1 MSSNSYKSI
10 FNNDKKTVGVGKD
23 EFLARRRIFMEMVN
37 NDNNVKTV
45 KKVPSSNHVTA
56 RYTSNLKPEPKFKP
70 IKSTS
75 KSLFS
80 RDPSA
85 TTNTTSYKSTT
96 SNKTPASK
104 ASTSNLRPTYTKI
117 SEDIPKTLTGAAGF
131 SSPKSNSLKNILS
144 QVGRK
149 NQFVSNDEFRSRRK
163 AFEDAQLNDITQ
175 LLPRPLTPSG
185 YCYYGRSSPLLG
197 NDRPWSPASERPW
210 SPAYERRGS
219 PTPSF
224 DSERSFGASEVR
236 LPWERPTQTKKT
248 TTKTPLKEEKKVFTN
263 PAVPGS
269 PALSATPITSDEPMA
284 IPITDEII
292 ITPPEEDIKAKNDLL
307 NEKIKMWYS
316 KVDKEIEK
324 ESNTEVNKAEE

>member
-1 MSSNSYKSI
+1 MSSNTYKNI
-10 FNNDKKTVGVGKD
+10 FNNKEKKSVGVGKD
-23 EFLARRRIFMEMVN
+23 EFLARRRFFLEMAQNEN
-37 NDNNVKTV
+37 NKND
-45 KKVPSSNHVTA
+45 KKVPSSHVTS

-75 KSLFS
+75 SAAFS
-80 RDPSA
+80 RDLSSNK
-85 TTNTTSYKSTT
+85 TSNTTSSAK
-96 SNKTPASK
+96 
-104 ASTSNLRPTYTKI
+104 SNLRPTYTKLP
-117 SEDIPKTLTGAAGF
+117 ENGPKTITGNAGF

-144 QVGRK
+144 QVGRN

-197 NDRPWSPASERPW
+197 SDRPWSPASERPW

-236 LPWERPTQTKKT
+236 LPWERPNQGKKSNTRTQV
-248 TTKTPLKEEKKVFTN
+248 KEEKKVFTN
-263 PAVPGS
+263 PATPGS

-284 IPITDEII
+284 IPITDEIMV
-292 ITPPEEDIKAKNDLL
+292 TPPPTSTSNDKDKDELL
-307 NEKIKMWYS
+307 NEKLKMWYS

-324 ESNTEVNKAEE
+324 EEKSEVAKAEE

>member
-10 FNNDKKTVGVGKD
+10 FNKEKKTVGVGKD
-23 EFLARRRIFMEMVN
+23 EFLARRRFFLEMAQN
-37 NDNNVKTV
+37 ESNKNVKKT
-45 KKVPSSNHVTA
+45 PSSNHITA
-56 RYTSNLKPEPKFKP
+56 RYTNNLKPEPKFKP

-75 KSLFS
+75 NASFS
-80 RDPSA
+80 KDPS
-85 TTNTTSYKSTT
+85 SSST
-96 SNKTPASK
+96 NKTSASK
-104 ASTSNLRPTYTKI
+104 TTTKLRPTYTKLP
-117 SEDIPKTLTGAAGF
+117 EDAPKTISGSAGF

-144 QVGRK
+144 QVGR
-149 NQFVSNDEFRSRRK
+149 NQYVSNDEFRSRRK

-210 SPAYERRGS
+210 SPAYERHGS

-236 LPWERPTQTKKT
+236 LPWERPTQNKKTTT
-248 TTKTPLKEEKKVFTN
+248 TTKTPAPAKEEKKVFTN

-284 IPITDEII
+284 IPIINEIVV
-292 ITPPEEDIKAKNDLL
+292 TPPKEEKKDNDELL
-307 NEKIKMWYS
+307 NEKIKLWYS

-324 ESNTEVNKAEE
+324 EESAEVNKAEE

>member
-1 MSSNSYKSI
+1 MSSNSNAYKSI
-10 FNNDKKTVGVGKD
+10 FNNKDKKSVGVGKD
-23 EFLARRRIFMEMVN
+23 EFLARRRFFLEMAQN
-37 NDNNVKTV
+37 ENKNDKKT
-45 KKVPSSNHVTA
+45 PSSSHVTS

-75 KSLFS
+75 SALFTKDLS
-80 RDPSA
+80 S
-85 TTNTTSYKSTT
+85 TSSNKT
-96 SNKTPASK
+96 SNKTPSSK
-104 ASTSNLRPTYTKI
+104 SSTTNLRPTYTKLP
-117 SEDIPKTLTGAAGF
+117 ENAQKTITGAAGF

-144 QVGRK
+144 QVGRN

-236 LPWERPTQTKKT
+236 LPWERPSTGKKT
-248 TTKTPLKEEKKVFTN
+248 TTKAPAKEEKKVFTT

-284 IPITDEII
+284 IPITDDII
-292 ITPPEEDIKAKNDLL
+292 VTPPPDDSKAKDELL
-307 NEKIKMWYS
+307 NEKLKMWYS

-324 ESNTEVNKAEE
+324 EENTEVNKAEE

>member
-1 MSSNSYKSI
+1 MSSNTYKSI
-10 FNNDKKTVGVGKD
+10 FNNKEKKSVGVGKD
-23 EFLARRRIFMEMVN
+23 EFLARRRFFLEMAQNEN
-37 NDNNVKTV
+37 NNTV
-45 KKVPSSNHVTA
+45 KKVPSSNHITS

-75 KSLFS
+75 SAAFS
-80 RDPSA
+80 RDPSNNK
-85 TTNTTSYKSTT
+85 TSNKSSNTTST
-96 SNKTPASK
+96 SKT
-104 ASTSNLRPTYTKI
+104 NLRPTYTKLP
-117 SEDIPKTLTGAAGF
+117 ENGPKTITGNAGF

-144 QVGRK
+144 QVGRN

-210 SPAYERRGS
+210 SPAYERHGS

-236 LPWERPTQTKKT
+236 LPWERPSQNKKT
-248 TTKTPLKEEKKVFTN
+248 NTKTQVKEEKKVFTN

-292 ITPPEEDIKAKNDLL
+292 ITPPPTDNKEKDKDELL
-307 NEKIKMWYS
+307 NEKLKMWYS

-324 ESNTEVNKAEE
+324 EENNNEVTKAEE

>member
-10 FNNDKKTVGVGKD
+10 FNNKDKKSVGVGKD
-23 EFLARRRIFMEMVN
+23 EFLARRRFFLEMAQNEN
-37 NDNNVKTV
+37 NKND
-45 KKVPSSNHVTA
+45 KKIPSSHVTS

-75 KSLFS
+75 SAAFS
-80 RDPSA
+80 RDPS
-85 TTNTTSYKSTT
+85 SKT
-96 SNKTPASK
+96 SNVTSTAKTS
-104 ASTSNLRPTYTKI
+104 SSLRPTYTKLP
-117 SEDIPKTLTGAAGF
+117 ENGPKTITGNAGF

-144 QVGRK
+144 QVGRN

-163 AFEDAQLNDITQ
+163 AFEDTQLNDITQ

-210 SPAYERRGS
+210 SPAYERHGS

-236 LPWERPTQTKKT
+236 LPWERPNQNKKT
-248 TTKTPLKEEKKVFTN
+248 NTRTQAKEEKKVFTN

-292 ITPPEEDIKAKNDLL
+292 VTPPPTEDKDKDELL
-307 NEKIKMWYS
+307 NEKLKMWYS

-324 ESNTEVNKAEE
+324 EENAEVTKAEE